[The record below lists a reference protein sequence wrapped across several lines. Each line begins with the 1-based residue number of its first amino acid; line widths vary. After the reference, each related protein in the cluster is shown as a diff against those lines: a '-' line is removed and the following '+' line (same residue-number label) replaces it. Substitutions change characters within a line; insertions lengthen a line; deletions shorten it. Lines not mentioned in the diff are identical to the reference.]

1 MECPLCRQTNGIKFY
16 KQINGSKIYLCK
28 DCQLALI
35 NSQSSLEEVINHY
48 HFEGYNIQRSRFEK
62 NFKKFKDIVLNFKNS
77 GTLLDIGGGYGLYD
91 LMLSENFKVSVIEP
105 IFSQVYLKDI
115 KYKVYK
121 ANFDDFQSE
130 QKYDLIL
137 MLDILEHF
145 KDPSE
150 ALSKAKSFLKKD
162 GILVIQT
169 PNYRSIMQLLVKNW
183 SWWMVE
189 DHKVLF
195 SSQSLSKIL
204 KNNCLKKIYFETYEP
219 WIDFKRNLDG
229 NFVSINNSAL
239 RKFLKSIFFSLF
251 IPVYFPFRKLIWR
264 MGYGGLIFT
273 VVKNL
278 EQNNA

>member
-1 MECPLCRQTNGIKFY
+1 LKCLTSPIVPTYFIRPFC
-16 KQINGSKIYLCK
+16 
-28 DCQLALI
+28 LA
-35 NSQSSLEEVINHY
+35 
-48 HFEGYNIQRSRFEK
+48 
-62 NFKKFKDIVLNFKNS
+62 IVLNFKNS

-251 IPVYFPFRKLIWR
+251 IPVYFPYF
-264 MGYGGLIFT
+264 LIFCLFILT
-273 VVKNL
+273 QSSTSSFISAYLILLSLPFGLVSAFLLIFANHSFSTPYSNEVKIKML
-278 EQNNA
+278 LYLILSSIIHIQ